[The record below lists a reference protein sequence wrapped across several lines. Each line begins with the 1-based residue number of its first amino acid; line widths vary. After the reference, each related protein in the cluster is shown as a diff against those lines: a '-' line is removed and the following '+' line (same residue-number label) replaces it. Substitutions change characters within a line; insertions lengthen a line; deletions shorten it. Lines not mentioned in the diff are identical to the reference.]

1 MIRNVSLPGSN
12 SDEMASNIFN
22 ACVSKITYKWST
34 NGHILAFKAARLLKY
49 NTHRIM
55 SLLPSGRR
63 SQTSKAG
70 TANSKPCYPGL
81 GLPLRYEWKEPFFPI
96 GAHGGCWGAKSV
108 PINVREVAMMNV
120 MEVLTDKVD
129 WHVKVNDESIVSK
142 WRSEA
147 LAIPNTHWWDIAT
160 SAKRQH
166 WEADGFVQLQP
177 DHHFSV
183 KVPENI
189 LSPESFDYVC
199 YCTVTNS
206 HAYLF
211 SALQSFAA
219 RPGILRRQA
228 SCLL

>member
-1 MIRNVSLPGSN
+1 
-12 SDEMASNIFN
+12 
-22 ACVSKITYKWST
+22 
-34 NGHILAFKAARLLKY
+34 
-49 NTHRIM
+49 M
-55 SLLPSGRR
+55 SSLPSGRR
-63 SQTSKAG
+63 SQTSKAD
-70 TANSKPCYPGL
+70 TADSKPCYPGL
-81 GLPLRYEWKEPFFPI
+81 GLPLRYKWEEPFFPI
-96 GAHGGCWGAKSV
+96 GAHGGCWDANSA

-120 MEVLTDKVD
+120 MEVLTDKTD
-129 WHVKVNDESIVSK
+129 WHVKVNDEIVVSK

-147 LAIPNTHWWDIAT
+147 LAIPNTHWWDKVT

-166 WEADGFVQLQP
+166 WGADGFVQLQP

-189 LSPESFDYVC
+189 MSPESFDYVC
-199 YCTVTNS
+199 YCTVTNPR
-206 HAYLF
+206 AYLF